1 MYIILEVV
9 MSLRE
14 SINQEPIEFK
24 GNKEGI
30 IVNIKRKLPFEE
42 IKENLINKL
51 ESYVGFFNGAKISK
65 INSEYLDDIEILQ
78 LKDSITS
85 KFDVEF
91 IEEQLIEELANFDTK
106 YVKSLRSGEL
116 IECDGDVVVLSDM
129 KPGSEVVSTLN
140 TVVMGDIQSGAKV
153 IAGGNVTVM
162 GSILGFVHAGSNGNQ
177 SAYVVSKNLRPKVL
191 KIAKVIAE
199 APDDEECGEEKD
211 SSPEIAYVSN
221 DRIVIESYLSFTV
234 K

>member
-9 MSLRE
+9 MSLKE

-65 INSEYLDDIEILQ
+65 INSDFLNDIEILQ
-78 LKDSITS
+78 LKDSIVS

-91 IEEQLIEELANFDTK
+91 IEEQLIEELAKFDTK
-106 YVKSLRSGEL
+106 Y
-116 IECDGDVVVLSDM
+116 
-129 KPGSEVVSTLN
+129 
-140 TVVMGDIQSGAKV
+140 
-153 IAGGNVTVM
+153 VTVM
-162 GSILGFVHAGSNGNQ
+162 GSISGFVHAGSNGNQ
-177 SAYVVSKNLRPKVL
+177 SAYVVSINLRPKVL
-191 KIAKVIAE
+191 KIAEVIAE
-199 APDDEECGEEKD
+199 APDDEDYGEEKD

-221 DRIVIESYLSFTV
+221 DRIVIESYLSIAG